1 MKCGRKGVGINAMGR
16 MGVGMQGIRV
26 GMREILG
33 IKVEMEVEMWGII
46 VRM

>member
-1 MKCGRKGVGINAMGR
+1 MKCGGKGVGIKAMGR
-16 MGVGMQGIRV
+16 MGVGIRV

-33 IKVEMEVEMWGII
+33 IKVEMEVEMWGIM